1 MVTSLNRVAR
11 TLAIVAELFV
21 SLLAIIARAR
31 CIKLDCVGC
40 FVGEEEGAIAKTLS
54 LLWS

>member
-1 MVTSLNRVAR
+1 MVTSLNIVAR
-11 TLAIVAELFV
+11 TLTIVAKLFV
-21 SLLAIIARAR
+21 RLFVMIARAR

-40 FVGEEEGAIAKTLS
+40 FVGGEEGAIAKTLS